1 MSANKL
7 KTEKS
12 PYLLQHAQ
20 NPVNWYPW
28 GDEAFTKAK
37 QENKPIFLSIG
48 YSTCHWCHVMAEES
62 FEDEQVA
69 AILNEKYIAIKVDR
83 EERPDV
89 DSIYMK
95 VCQMMTGHGGW
106 PLTVFMTP
114 DKIPFYAGTY
124 FPKESKHGLPGLI
137 DVLIGL
143 ADKYEQVPEHIS
155 EVTKNVTDALNKSAI
170 EKSNHRLNK
179 RHADQ
184 AYMQLAKQFDF
195 LYGGFGEEPKFPM
208 PQNIMFLLRYN
219 YYSGN
224 KDALKMVE
232 TTLKHMARGG
242 IFDHIGFG
250 FARYATDS
258 EWLVPH
264 FEKMLYDN
272 ALLLIAYT
280 ECYQVTKDPFF
291 KEVSE
296 KIITFVRREMT
307 SQEGAFYSAID
318 ADSEGEEGKY
328 YTFTYEEVFNCLGDH
343 LGEVFTETYDITP
356 EGNFEGKNIPNLI
369 DIDVNLTEAENDS
382 LLNELEEARLKLL
395 DYREKRVYPHVDDKI
410 LTSWNGMMIAALAK
424 AGKVYEKPEY
434 TEAAVKAAHFIENS
448 LIIDDRLMARYRD
461 GETKYK
467 AYLDDYAFLI
477 WGYIELYEATFTPAY
492 LEKASKFAKQMVEL
506 FWDEQHGGFFF
517 TGKDSEQLIAADK
530 EIQDGAIPSGNST
543 AANVLLRLGSLTGET
558 LFIDKAEE
566 MYYTFYEDM
575 NRYPQM
581 SPFFL
586 QAMLVMENHSR
597 EVVVLCEENKP
608 EVKHFLQKLKQSFLP
623 DTALLVAKAPNQ
635 LEHAAPFAANYKK
648 VDNQTTVY
656 ICENFTCK
664 QPTTDLE
671 KAIKELLRE

>member
-219 YYSGN
+219 YYPGN

-328 YTFTYEEVFNCLGDH
+328 YTFTYEEVFNCLGGH

-369 DIDVNLTEAENDS
+369 DIDVDLTEAENDS

>member
-369 DIDVNLTEAENDS
+369 DIDVDLTEAENDS

>member
-143 ADKYEQVPEHIS
+143 ADKYEQDPEHIS

-369 DIDVNLTEAENDS
+369 DIDVDLTEAENDS

>member
-208 PQNIMFLLRYN
+208 PQNIMFLLRYY